1 MAFVS
6 VSAQHAMAGNNP
18 LAATQQ
24 RMSQQRVPQPPN
36 PVQWQQQQEQMRAAA
51 ESEASGSVSASQGQG
66 GR

>member
-1 MAFVS
+1 
-6 VSAQHAMAGNNP
+6 MAGNNP

-24 RMSQQRVPQPPN
+24 RMSQQRVPQQPPN